1 MEAQIH
7 YEMESLIPYHR
18 NCTEISILEKGVLNG
33 SSSTIY
39 KVYMGGLDGWVVCTF
54 NTVLILRAEWY
65 SFQSSDWIYGSHDS
79 FIKVIVEHILFTGL
93 NSEYTLVLLKMA
105 LNLDL

>member
-1 MEAQIH
+1 
-7 YEMESLIPYHR
+7 
-18 NCTEISILEKGVLNG
+18 
-33 SSSTIY
+33 
-39 KVYMGGLDGWVVCTF
+39 MGGLDGWVVCTF
-54 NTVLILRAEWY
+54 NTVLILLKRAEWY

-79 FIKVIVEHILFTGL
+79 FIKIIVEHILFTGL